1 MITPLQDLRQKV
13 ARQKDDLAVMYG
25 DIDFDHRPERF
36 TDDADTESHMRG
48 ELIAQRPRLLA
59 NADLVARI
67 EAFTML
73 GDTMADAYAALL
85 PEYGFQRLVDML
97 TEACD
102 NGVESVGGAP
112 PELVALIKDM
122 EQVPDWVDM
131 ALVEEGARLE
141 RKSFTHVAPY
151 AIRGGFVGT
160 FMNSYAALPMA
171 LTGALNKDNAGR
183 RIKETSVFFTATVLP
198 GALERHGAGF
208 KAAAKV
214 RLMHSMVRFNVLR
227 HGKWDSD
234 VYGVPIP
241 QSDQMPAGLLTV
253 LQLSRQVL
261 QSRRTDFT
269 PGERARVEFAR
280 YRCVLLGLP
289 EDLLPDSPGAIVDLL
304 ATRHATLRKAYD
316 DATCGELVR
325 ATMAAYLE
333 PDDSLPSRIRDWFE
347 RSFSKAFFIRTFLSG
362 SNERATQI
370 GIGLTAGDKARAA
383 AVAAMLAGQVAAY
396 RAIAALPFTR
406 EAADAL
412 LVRKLSRYLGRLGHA
427 EFTSDA
433 AKYQPVQAGEADRA
447 EY

>member
-1 MITPLQDLRQKV
+1 MTTPIQDLREKV

-36 TDDADTESHMRG
+36 TDDADAESHMRG

-59 NADLVARI
+59 NTELVARI

-73 GDTMADAYAALL
+73 GDTVADAYAALL
-85 PEYGFQRLVDML
+85 PDYGFQRLVEML

-102 NGVESVGGAP
+102 NGVESVDGAP
-112 PELVALIKDM
+112 PELIALIEDM
-122 EQVPDWVDM
+122 ERVPDWVDR

-141 RKSFTHVAPY
+141 RKSFTHLAPY

-171 LTGALNKDNAGR
+171 LTGALDKDNAAR
-183 RIKETSVFFTATVLP
+183 RIKETFVFFTATILP
-198 GALERHGAGF
+198 DALERHGAGF

-227 HGKWDSD
+227 RGKWDSE

-241 QSDQMPAGLLTV
+241 QSDQMPAGLLSV
-253 LQLSRQVL
+253 LMLSRQVL
-261 QSRRTDFT
+261 QSGRNHFT
-269 PGERARVEFAR
+269 PGERARVEYAR
-280 YRCVLLGLP
+280 YRCYLLGLP
-289 EDLLPDSPGAIVDLL
+289 EDLLPDTPRAIVDIL

-316 DATCGELVR
+316 DATCGELLR

-333 PDDSLPSRIRDWFE
+333 PDDSARSRIRDRFE
-347 RSFSKAFFIRTFLSG
+347 RSFSKAFFIRMFLSG

-370 GIGLTAGDKARAA
+370 GIGLTTGDKVRTA
-383 AVAAMLAGQVAAY
+383 AVAAMLAGQVAGY
-396 RAIAALPFTR
+396 RAMAALPFTR
-406 EAADAL
+406 GAADAL
-412 LVRKLSRYLGRLGHA
+412 LVRKLKRILGRLGHA
-427 EFTSDA
+427 EFTTDA
-433 AKYQPVQAGEADRA
+433 AKYQPLQDVS
-447 EY
+447 

>member
-1 MITPLQDLRQKV
+1 VTTAIQDLREKV
-13 ARQKDDLAVMYG
+13 ARQKEDLAVMYG
-25 DIDFDHRPERF
+25 DIDFGRRPHRF
-36 TDDADTESHMRG
+36 TDDADAESHMRSDVN
-48 ELIAQRPRLLA
+48 QRPRLLA
-59 NADLVARI
+59 NTELVARV

-73 GDTMADAYAALL
+73 GDTVADAYAALL

-102 NGVESVGGAP
+102 NGVESVDGAP
-112 PELVALIKDM
+112 PELIAMIKDM
-122 EQVPDWVDM
+122 ERMPDWVDM
-131 ALVEEGARLE
+131 ALVEEGARQE
-141 RKSFTHVAPY
+141 RKTFTHGAPY

-171 LTGALNKDNAGR
+171 LTGGLNKDNAAR
-183 RIKETSVFFTATVLP
+183 RIKETAVFFTASILP

-227 HGKWDSD
+227 RGKWDSE

-241 QSDQMPAGLLTV
+241 QSDQMPAGLLSV

-261 QSRRTDFT
+261 ASGRKDFT
-269 PGERARVEFAR
+269 PDERARVEFAR
-280 YRCVLLGLP
+280 YRCYLLGLP
-289 EDLLPDSPGAIVDLL
+289 EDLLPDSPRAIVDIL

-316 DATCGELVR
+316 DTTCGELVR

-333 PDDSLPSRIRDWFE
+333 PDRSVRSRVRDRFE

-370 GIGLTAGDKARAA
+370 GIGLTSGDKMRTA
-383 AVAAMLAGQVAAY
+383 AVAAMLSAQIAAY
-396 RAIAALPFTR
+396 RAIAASPFGDRT
-406 EAADAL
+406 ADVM
-412 LVRKLSRYLGRLGHA
+412 LVRKLNRYIGRLGHA
-427 EFTSDA
+427 EFTTDA
-433 AKYQPVQAGEADRA
+433 AKYQPVKDSAQS
-447 EY
+447 